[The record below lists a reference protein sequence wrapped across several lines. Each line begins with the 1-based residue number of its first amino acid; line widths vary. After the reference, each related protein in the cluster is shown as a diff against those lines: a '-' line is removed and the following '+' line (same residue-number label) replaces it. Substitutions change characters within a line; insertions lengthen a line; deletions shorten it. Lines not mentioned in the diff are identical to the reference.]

1 MSEERPAIP
10 RPEIPPLR
18 EREERGG
25 VFKLIVGLLM
35 VIGLALTCYGF
46 ASLLISVCR
55 KYGIEGVSI
64 PVAGLT
70 ILLFGIGLFAIFKKI
85 GMVS

>member
-18 EREERGG
+18 EREEKGG
-25 VFKLIVGLLM
+25 IFKIIAGLFMIV
-35 VIGLALTCYGF
+35 GLALTCYGF

-55 KYGIEGVSI
+55 KYGIEGLSI
-64 PVAGLT
+64 PVSGLT